1 MTWARPFDAPI
12 ALPDGGELTTLR
24 QAGEY
29 ITALPATKHYNPHWQ
44 IATQHLMAAA
54 ERDGIVMLADI
65 ALRQALTHDRPR
77 PEHAPRKKLAERYK
91 ASADT
96 EPPRLPKSAT
106 SGCER
111 RGMKP
116 RRCNGH
122 CRMTHSRS

>member
-1 MTWARPFDAPI
+1 
-12 ALPDGGELTTLR
+12 LR

-54 ERDGIVMLADI
+54 ERDGHSDARLDI
-65 ALRQALTHDRPR
+65 ALRQALTHDRSR
-77 PEHAPRKKLAERYK
+77 PEARAAKRSSL
-91 ASADT
+91 SAIMHPPDT
-96 EPPRLPKSAT
+96 EPPVLPKSAT

-116 RRCNGH
+116 RRCTATAG
-122 CRMTHSRS
+122 

>member
-1 MTWARPFDAPI
+1 MTWSRPFDAPI

-29 ITALPATKHYNPHWQ
+29 ITALPATKHYKPHWQ

-96 EPPRLPKSAT
+96 EPPVSRRARRLDASAV
-106 SGCER
+106 G
-111 RGMKP
+111 
-116 RRCNGH
+116 
-122 CRMTHSRS
+122 